1 MKRYILF
8 LLVAMLECGIMFSQN
23 NRPLSPMLNISGE
36 FKRDY
41 KDVKKGTACILQRV
55 IKLKKPIGQE
65 ESTLQAVVVVG
76 GVQVGI
82 PMEELDVLKLIPADK
97 TSFWQTAQLSNDLI
111 SYYEKKGYQ
120 GGMRQEQAREADDY
134 MKELEHAKL
143 FYDDAAIEDYLQCML
158 LSIIPEKMAVL
169 REGTPLVRVLKSP
182 APDMLMLGN
191 DCLLV
196 STGMLTAL
204 DSEEELYAVMSREV
218 AHYVLDHAIITVNK
232 NIARAKRAKMTSFPL
247 SFSTRCISRSP
258 LSRSSKLRTPNATV
272 IASKRLS
279 GKVSAVQSSLAKEM
293 RLSSPAA
300 FTFSRPTFIMPS
312 DISVPI
318 SSWG

>member
-55 IKLKKPIGQE
+55 IKLKSRLVRKSLHYRQWWW
-65 ESTLQAVVVVG
+65 SA

-97 TSFWQTAQLSNDLI
+97 TSFWQAAQLSNDLI

-158 LSIIPEKMAVL
+158 LSIIPEKMAD
-169 REGTPLVRVLKSP
+169 P
-182 APDMLMLGN
+182 A
-191 DCLLV
+191 
-196 STGMLTAL
+196 
-204 DSEEELYAVMSREV
+204 
-218 AHYVLDHAIITVNK
+218 
-232 NIARAKRAKMTSFPL
+232 
-247 SFSTRCISRSP
+247 
-258 LSRSSKLRTPNATV
+258 
-272 IASKRLS
+272 
-279 GKVSAVQSSLAKEM
+279 
-293 RLSSPAA
+293 
-300 FTFSRPTFIMPS
+300 
-312 DISVPI
+312 
-318 SSWG
+318 

>member
-111 SYYEKKGYQ
+111 SYYE
-120 GGMRQEQAREADDY
+120 
-134 MKELEHAKL
+134 
-143 FYDDAAIEDYLQCML
+143 
-158 LSIIPEKMAVL
+158 P
-169 REGTPLVRVLKSP
+169 
-182 APDMLMLGN
+182 
-191 DCLLV
+191 
-196 STGMLTAL
+196 
-204 DSEEELYAVMSREV
+204 
-218 AHYVLDHAIITVNK
+218 
-232 NIARAKRAKMTSFPL
+232 
-247 SFSTRCISRSP
+247 
-258 LSRSSKLRTPNATV
+258 
-272 IASKRLS
+272 
-279 GKVSAVQSSLAKEM
+279 
-293 RLSSPAA
+293 
-300 FTFSRPTFIMPS
+300 
-312 DISVPI
+312 
-318 SSWG
+318 

>member
-120 GGMRQEQAREADDY
+120 GGMRQEQAVKR
-134 MKELEHAKL
+134 M
-143 FYDDAAIEDYLQCML
+143 
-158 LSIIPEKMAVL
+158 II
-169 REGTPLVRVLKSP
+169 
-182 APDMLMLGN
+182 
-191 DCLLV
+191 
-196 STGMLTAL
+196 
-204 DSEEELYAVMSREV
+204 
-218 AHYVLDHAIITVNK
+218 
-232 NIARAKRAKMTSFPL
+232 
-247 SFSTRCISRSP
+247 
-258 LSRSSKLRTPNATV
+258 
-272 IASKRLS
+272 
-279 GKVSAVQSSLAKEM
+279 
-293 RLSSPAA
+293 
-300 FTFSRPTFIMPS
+300 
-312 DISVPI
+312 
-318 SSWG
+318 

>member
-134 MKELEHAKL
+134 LTQVSDFDFKPFEHTL
-143 FYDDAAIEDYLQCML
+143 
-158 LSIIPEKMAVL
+158 
-169 REGTPLVRVLKSP
+169 
-182 APDMLMLGN
+182 
-191 DCLLV
+191 
-196 STGMLTAL
+196 
-204 DSEEELYAVMSREV
+204 
-218 AHYVLDHAIITVNK
+218 
-232 NIARAKRAKMTSFPL
+232 
-247 SFSTRCISRSP
+247 
-258 LSRSSKLRTPNATV
+258 
-272 IASKRLS
+272 
-279 GKVSAVQSSLAKEM
+279 
-293 RLSSPAA
+293 
-300 FTFSRPTFIMPS
+300 
-312 DISVPI
+312 
-318 SSWG
+318 

>member
-232 NIARAKRAKMTSFPL
+232 NIARAKRAQIG
-247 SFSTRCISRSP
+247 R
-258 LSRSSKLRTPNATV
+258 AHV
-272 IASKRLS
+272 
-279 GKVSAVQSSLAKEM
+279 
-293 RLSSPAA
+293 
-300 FTFSRPTFIMPS
+300 
-312 DISVPI
+312 
-318 SSWG
+318 